1 VRLAAATWLGGGM
14 LWVTAAPAGAAFP
27 GADGDIAFVSTR
39 SDTTAIYQVN
49 PNYVG
54 AAGAGLGTPTGDAAA
69 TTGLTVGAVDAEPFY
84 SPDGSR
90 VFFSSDRSGHWAIYD
105 IAQSSAV
112 TGTTTTDGAIEIS
125 QVPGG
130 ESYDDYAPSVSPDG
144 DTVVFNRDNTALWTL
159 DVATGPS
166 SDCLLYKPPRGL
178 APASSDNGSGSRAV
192 FDPVDPSELLYVS
205 AKGHIHLL
213 TGIPTGSGTN
223 PCGVAR
229 RSLVNADLSAEATHP
244 RGDGIKGAVDADP
257 DWSPDGTRVVFDS
270 TRGGGHSLWIL
281 TLGTHPS
288 VAPLWPSMTAPGR
301 TSDTQPVFSPDGNAV
316 AYTQPV
322 GGSQVVDYEVD
333 QVGDPQSAEIDLT
346 EAPGTPTNS
355 QPDWQPALAAQLPQ
369 SPLPVLLPPAGILTV
384 AAVEVVRRRRR
395 SRRGPGAVAAM
406 DRGAAPGTSNRPR
419 GRTGAPRWAPTR
431 GAGPSR

>member
-1 VRLAAATWLGGGM
+1 VCLAAAAWLAGGV
-14 LWVTAAPAGAAFP
+14 LWVETPPAGAAFP

-39 SDTTAIYQVN
+39 NDTTAIYQVD
-49 PNYVG
+49 PNYAG
-54 AAGAGLGTPTGDAAA
+54 AAGAGLGTATGDAAA

-84 SPDGSR
+84 SPDGSQ

-112 TGTTTTDGAIEIS
+112 TATATTDGATELS
-125 QVPGG
+125 QVSGG
-130 ESYDDYAPSVSPDG
+130 EAHDDYAPSVGPDG
-144 DTVVFNRDNTALWTL
+144 DTVVFNRDNTALFTL
-159 DVATGPS
+159 DTAMGPS

-213 TGIPTGSGTN
+213 TGIPTLAGSN
-223 PCGVAR
+223 PCGVTR
-229 RSLVNADLSAEATHP
+229 RSLVNTDLSAEAAHP

-257 DWSPDGTRVVFDS
+257 DWSPDGTKVVFDS
-270 TRGGGHSLWIL
+270 TRGGGHTLWIL
-281 TLGTHPS
+281 TMGTHPS
-288 VAPLWPSMTAPGR
+288 VAPVWPSLAVPGG

-322 GGSQVVDYEVD
+322 SGSQVVDYEVD
-333 QVGDPQSAEIDLT
+333 QVGDPHSAETDLT
-346 EAPGTPTNS
+346 ESPGTPTNS
-355 QPDWQPALAAQLPQ
+355 QPDWQPALAAALPE

-384 AAVEVVRRRRR
+384 VAVVMLRRRR
-395 SRRGPGAVAAM
+395 SARRTPGP
-406 DRGAAPGTSNRPR
+406 
-419 GRTGAPRWAPTR
+419 
-431 GAGPSR
+431 